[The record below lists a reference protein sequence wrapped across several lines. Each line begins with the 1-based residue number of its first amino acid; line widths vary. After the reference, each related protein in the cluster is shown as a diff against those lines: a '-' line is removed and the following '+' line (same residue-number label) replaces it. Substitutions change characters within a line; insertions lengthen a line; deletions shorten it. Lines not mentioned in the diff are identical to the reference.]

1 MTEKPDQFHEDSKKQ
16 AIKSAQEGQTL
27 LKQDMDW
34 SIRAG
39 RYGWGK
45 ATIGEVNDIFLQKTE
60 QAYQEI
66 KMLQSKQAGEKAE
79 LNNKTLLKVQ
89 EKVMSGIRDRF
100 DLMMSI
106 SVVESP
112 TGKKDDQVST
122 NADLMV
128 LQERGLTL
136 MKSIDVQNLVYQAL
150 PEDLQDNYLEML
162 GRNLEITI
170 PDYLEIIRKI
180 DRAQP
185 LTEAEKDRIAAD
197 LLRDPEGAERTAV
210 TAILGT
216 LKPGERMNLLRRTS
230 KITSAEQFGRVLV
243 SLTTF
248 QYLTK
253 LQAYELLDERIKT
266 ADPDEV
272 ASLEKA
278 KATLGGA
285 AVAKM
290 QQTLIA
296 RQKEGT
302 RRVGRMSYG
311 HKNRARGL
319 LTAKGIA
326 GMFLTVN
333 GALVMGVNF
342 AVDPAAFYG
351 NPAFYLGL
359 GEVAAG
365 MELTQGFGGVLPKPT
380 ELAALATKDRA
391 EEKDDKAQLN
401 LRDFRNE
408 LFNRPDNALF
418 YANYVERIVATFDKK
433 LKTTPMPDVKITL
446 EDLGIKSKEDLPV
459 QLRDLWEH
467 RLTLEADLSKWAIRF
482 HRSSGNGIG
491 RATAEGQ
498 LTWLQDERT
507 EATGGKGIGK
517 PFEIYEKPHNE

>member
-1 MTEKPDQFHEDSKKQ
+1 MTEQPDQFREDSRKQ

-34 SIRAG
+34 SLRAG

-112 TGKKDDQVST
+112 TKKKDDKVST
-122 NADLMV
+122 NADLME
-128 LQERGLTL
+128 LQSRGLTL
-136 MKSIDVQNLVYQAL
+136 MKSIDVQSLVYQAL
-150 PEDLQDNYLEML
+150 PSDLQDDYLGMI
-162 GRNLEITI
+162 GRNLEVTI
-170 PDYLEIIRKI
+170 PDYFEIIQKI

-185 LTEAEKDRIAAD
+185 LTEAEKDRLAAD

-216 LKPGERMNLLRRTS
+216 LKPGERMNLLRRSSTMA
-230 KITSAEQFGRVLV
+230 SADKFGRVLV
-243 SLTTF
+243 SLTACG
-248 QYLTK
+248 YLTK
-253 LQAYELLDERIKT
+253 LQAYELLDERI
-266 ADPDEV
+266 AANPAE
-272 ASLEKA
+272 AAILEKA

-285 AVAKM
+285 AVEKM
-290 QQTLIA
+290 QQTLIT

-418 YANYVERIVATFDKK
+418 YANYVERIVATFNKK
-433 LKTTPMPDVKITL
+433 LKTTPMPDIKITL